1 MTAES
6 SPPLGYLRFLAGI
19 FRKEGLLL
27 SVLARGVSEDH
38 KLAFSVTI
46 RMEETYKKTNVSSLG
61 CWKFGMEKEETE
73 FNVDLSLEEERE
85 QEQEFQGCSLLF
97 CRQREENLSSS

>member
-1 MTAES
+1 M
-6 SPPLGYLRFLAGI
+6 
-19 FRKEGLLL
+19 
-27 SVLARGVSEDH
+27 SEDY

-73 FNVDLSLEEERE
+73 FNVDLSLEEEGE
-85 QEQEFQGCSLLF
+85 QEQELKGCSLLF